1 MIHIQ
6 FANFN
11 FRFKQKNNI
20 EYIFD
25 DIRKNWFVI
34 TPEEWVRQNFI
45 KHLTTCLQYPASL
58 IAVEKEV
65 KVGEQKKRF
74 DIVVYK
80 ENIPWMI
87 VECKQTNV
95 EINDKVLQ
103 QILAYN
109 TTLQAKYIVVT
120 NGNNT
125 ICWQINSGSTA
136 MCAMLPAW

>member
-1 MIHIQ
+1 
-6 FANFN
+6 
-11 FRFKQKNNI
+11 
-20 EYIFD
+20 
-25 DIRKNWFVI
+25 
-34 TPEEWVRQNFI
+34 
-45 KHLTTCLQYPASL
+45 
-58 IAVEKEV
+58 
-65 KVGEQKKRF
+65 
-74 DIVVYK
+74 VYK